1 MPRPRRSLRRR
12 TYRLRRRWHRAIR
25 PLRRPLGAATFWV
38 LLVAAGAGFVGTV
51 AASYESTSWLRI
63 GDAPRVLDLDV
74 GLDAYASGLR
84 TGDRVLSVDGV
95 AVADSLLGAGRQFSV
110 QGPSGHVVP
119 VEVVRGADTLRVDL
133 VVDALNVQRAR
144 AIGLS
149 AASVDAVERALW
161 FLTLAAPIGVAV
173 ALYARSRGRGYPA
186 DTARSLLTVAAGFGG
201 VEAIDWLDG
210 ATTEAVQLVAILA
223 VAGLLLLA
231 LPSLAVTLA
240 RFPDGRHV
248 PRWTR
253 HIRTGILVGI
263 GLALVLAIGVGVAAA
278 HAGAAGGG
286 EYVVAGFL
294 LASLMGGAAAP
305 LVGLIGKYRRAS
317 DRVVRQQMKW
327 VLLPFGTFLGLILVD
342 VLADLGLSWA
352 GVDHTLTEYATDTA
366 LGVLEPVAAAAIP
379 LGILAGVL
387 NFRPWDADLW
397 IARSA
402 AVGAATLG
410 LAAVFA
416 GAAEA
421 LRLGLRTSMG
431 EGADAVA
438 AALAAV
444 AALVVFNPVREW
456 VTRRAD
462 AELHRTRER
471 LTERLPL
478 LLAGRQVVAS
488 PAEVGRVAIGAVR
501 DALQTDRAAVL
512 DLDPDGWEVVAADG
526 VARADV
532 EAWADA
538 ALDPERLPACSDQ
551 VWEDPVFVL
560 RVPLRS
566 AEDELVGVLA
576 LGTHGRGRGYSTEER
591 KALDATSRS
600 LAEALRVAERRLEA
614 EARLAE
620 RLAALVSRVAEPP
633 AGDGS
638 AAEPAW

>member
-1 MPRPRRSLRRR
+1 
-12 TYRLRRRWHRAIR
+12 
-25 PLRRPLGAATFWV
+25 
-38 LLVAAGAGFVGTV
+38 
-51 AASYESTSWLRI
+51 
-63 GDAPRVLDLDV
+63 
-74 GLDAYASGLR
+74 
-84 TGDRVLSVDGV
+84 
-95 AVADSLLGAGRQFSV
+95 
-110 QGPSGHVVP
+110 
-119 VEVVRGADTLRVDL
+119 
-133 VVDALNVQRAR
+133 
-144 AIGLS
+144 
-149 AASVDAVERALW
+149 
-161 FLTLAAPIGVAV
+161 
-173 ALYARSRGRGYPA
+173 
-186 DTARSLLTVAAGFGG
+186 
-201 VEAIDWLDG
+201 
-210 ATTEAVQLVAILA
+210 
-223 VAGLLLLA
+223 
-231 LPSLAVTLA
+231 
-240 RFPDGRHV
+240 
-248 PRWTR
+248 
-253 HIRTGILVGI
+253 
-263 GLALVLAIGVGVAAA
+263 
-278 HAGAAGGG
+278 
-286 EYVVAGFL
+286 
-294 LASLMGGAAAP
+294 
-305 LVGLIGKYRRAS
+305 
-317 DRVVRQQMKW
+317 
-327 VLLPFGTFLGLILVD
+327 
-342 VLADLGLSWA
+342 
-352 GVDHTLTEYATDTA
+352 VDHTLTEYATDTA